1 LLGLFFVERKY
12 GTTVTPDEVAHMFQG
27 FGQLDFIRL
36 ATPVELAQMNLNE
49 GVLVQF
55 KMYDDGQTALQ
66 VNTSFAHRPKFEA
79 NSSGIS

>member
-1 LLGLFFVERKY
+1 MLR
-12 GTTVTPDEVAHMFQG
+12 G

-66 VNTSFAHRPKFEA
+66 V
-79 NSSGIS
+79 SSSLPHSC